1 MSALK
6 LLAEDEEDLKIIS
19 AHLQDAVMRVGD
31 LVYLPRQHRFV
42 LVLNRFC
49 WEDCPDAGIGARVLT
64 GLHFDSVLKVQSQ
77 NVRQDDPDA
86 VAELLAIHFTPAGEN
101 GGGMVDLLLAGG
113 GRVRLHVECIDAA
126 MRDMSEPRPAV
137 ARPEHDLERS

>member
-1 MSALK
+1 MTALK

-19 AHLQDAVMRVGD
+19 AHLQDAVLRVGD
-31 LVYLPRQHRFV
+31 LLYLPSQHRFV

-77 NVRQDDPDA
+77 NVRQGDPDA
-86 VAELLAIHFTPAGEN
+86 VAELLAIHFTPADE
-101 GGGMVDLLLAGG
+101 GGGFIDLMLAGG
-113 GRVRLHVECIDAA
+113 GRVRLHVECIEAA
-126 MRDMSEPRPAV
+126 MRDMTEPRPAV